1 MRYKKCQFIELSFIE
16 RLTKLEG
23 IGFNTSICKE
33 LFRFL
38 NENKS
43 TSSDPFRAW
52 LASRI
57 SVALNVSERAN
68 KGFVNPIP
76 EKYNCS
82 FCSVKDICDVKWEGE
97 Y

>member
-1 MRYKKCQFIELSFIE
+1 MGYKTSHFIELSSIE
-16 RLTKLEG
+16 RFTKLEG
-23 IGFNTSICKE
+23 IGLKTSKCKE

-43 TSSDPFRAW
+43 PSSDPFRAW

-82 FCSVKDICDVKWEGE
+82 FCSVKDVCDVKWEGE